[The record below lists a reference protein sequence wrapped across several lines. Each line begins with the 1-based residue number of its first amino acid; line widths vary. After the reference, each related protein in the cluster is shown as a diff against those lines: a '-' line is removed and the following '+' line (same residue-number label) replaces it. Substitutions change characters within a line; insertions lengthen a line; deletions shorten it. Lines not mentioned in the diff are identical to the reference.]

1 MAEESRLTSN
11 SRVPAMRRDG
21 IWEGMPRVELT
32 GSWTLP
38 LLAQGMSEIRKPL
51 AAATGKSLAWD
62 LRALTSLDLG
72 GALLLWQTWGETRPP
87 KLQMQP
93 NHEPLFESLEQ
104 RAGPAS
110 APRPVQPAV
119 AVRLGAAALAATAGL
134 AEALRL
140 AGQLG
145 IDFIGWLRRP
155 QSIAWREISANVY
168 RAGAQAMPITAL
180 VGFLVGMTLSYL
192 TSKQLRTF
200 GADIFVVDI
209 LGIGIWREIGPLL
222 AAILVAGRSGSSMT
236 AQLGV
241 MRVTQELDALSVMC
255 ISHTGRLVLPKVVG
269 LAVAMPL
276 VAAWTSLVMLLGGMV
291 AAKAQLGIDY
301 LQFIDALPAAV
312 GVGNVVLGLSK
323 SILFGALIALVACH
337 YGLLV
342 EPNTESLGAGTT
354 SSVVSS
360 ITVVVIVD
368 ALVAVMFS
376 DVGF

>member
-1 MAEESRLTSN
+1 MAEASRSASD
-11 SRVPAMRRDG
+11 SRVPAMRRG
-21 IWEGMPRVELT
+21 GTWEGLPRMEVT

-38 LLAQGMSEIRKPL
+38 LLAQGMAEIRKPL
-51 AAATGKSLAWD
+51 AAATGEAWAWD
-62 LRALTSLDLG
+62 LRALTGLDNG

-87 KLQMQP
+87 ELQMSP
-93 NHEPLFESLEQ
+93 NHEPLFAALAQ
-104 RAGPAS
+104 RAAPMPA
-110 APRPVQPAV
+110 PQPVQVSAI
-119 AVRLGAAALAATAGL
+119 VRLGTATLAATSGL
-134 AEALRL
+134 ADALRL

-145 IDFIGWLRRP
+145 IDFTGWVRRP

-200 GADIFVVDI
+200 GADIFVVNI

-255 ISHTGRLVLPKVVG
+255 ISHTERLVLPKVLG

-291 AAKAQLGIDY
+291 AAKAQLGIEY
-301 LQFIDALPAAV
+301 VQFIDALPAAV
-312 GVGNVVLGLSK
+312 GVGNVALGLSK

-337 YGLLV
+337 YGLRV

>member
-1 MAEESRLTSN
+1 
-11 SRVPAMRRDG
+11 
-21 IWEGMPRVELT
+21 
-32 GSWTLP
+32 
-38 LLAQGMSEIRKPL
+38 
-51 AAATGKSLAWD
+51 
-62 LRALTSLDLG
+62 
-72 GALLLWQTWGETRPP
+72 
-87 KLQMQP
+87 
-93 NHEPLFESLEQ
+93 
-104 RAGPAS
+104 
-110 APRPVQPAV
+110 
-119 AVRLGAAALAATAGL
+119 
-134 AEALRL
+134 
-140 AGQLG
+140 
-145 IDFIGWLRRP
+145 
-155 QSIAWREISANVY
+155 
-168 RAGAQAMPITAL
+168 MPITAL

-192 TSKQLRTF
+192 TAKQLRTF
-200 GADIFVVDI
+200 GADIFVVNI

-255 ISHTGRLVLPKVVG
+255 ISHTERLVLPKVLG

-312 GVGNVVLGLSK
+312 GVGNVALGLSK
-323 SILFGALIALVACH
+323 SVLFGALIALVACH
-337 YGLLV
+337 YGLRV